1 LILGNYMNLLA
12 KVFFIVALLGIS
24 ITARADAASPDTLV
38 KNVVEEV
45 LVALKQ
51 NKTDK
56 KKIQAMVDEKVLPIF
71 DFTLFTKRAVGVSW
85 KTATAEQK
93 KVLVEEF
100 RDLLVRVFIAK
111 AFTSSGSHTVKFEP
125 VKYAEGDD
133 QVTVKTL
140 IVSPGEASVAVDYDL
155 KKTSSGWKVV
165 DLAIAGPRLA
175 LDIYSNQF
183 REPLQQSGVEGL
195 IKFLI
200 DKNKVAEA
208 NLAAGRKVDTK

>member
-1 LILGNYMNLLA
+1 MNILKSL
-12 KVFFIVALLGIS
+12 VFSVLLLGLS
-24 ITARADAASPDTLV
+24 TTAQAEVATPDTLV
-38 KNVVEEV
+38 KNVVQEV

-51 NKTDK
+51 DKADK

-71 DFTLFTKRAVGVSW
+71 DFTLLTKRAVGVSW

-125 VKYAEGDD
+125 VKYTEGDD
-133 QVTVKTL
+133 QVTVKTF
-140 IVSPGEASVAVDYDL
+140 IVTPGEAAVAVDYDL

-175 LDIYSNQF
+175 VDIYSNQF

-195 IKFLI
+195 IKFLSE
-200 DKNKVAEA
+200 KNSAAESK
-208 NLAAGRKVDTK
+208 LAATRKADAK